1 MEKVIQEIKTDL
13 SVDESYRHVT
23 FLVEN
28 VGERLAGTKSIEK
41 AANYITNKLENYGI
55 DTSGNI

>member
-1 MEKVIQEIKTDL
+1 M
-13 SVDESYRHVT
+13 
-23 FLVEN
+23 
-28 VGERLAGTKSIEK
+28 GERLAGTKSIEK

>member
-1 MEKVIQEIKTDL
+1 MEKVIQEIKPDL

-41 AANYITNKLENYGI
+41 AANYITNKFESYGI
-55 DTSGNI
+55 DIS